1 MDGILT
7 SDSDVF
13 LYGGKTVYKD
23 LEEINKVRSI
33 YISVTCSYPYCMR
46 LEKMILLEK
55 R

>member
-33 YISVTCSYPYCMR
+33 YIYIYYMFISILR
-46 LEKMILLEK
+46 LEKMILLEQ